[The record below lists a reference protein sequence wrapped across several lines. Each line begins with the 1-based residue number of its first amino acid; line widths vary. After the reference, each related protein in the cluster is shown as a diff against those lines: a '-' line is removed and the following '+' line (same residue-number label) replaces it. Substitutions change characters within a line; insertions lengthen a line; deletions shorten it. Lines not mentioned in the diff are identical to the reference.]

1 MIDNIDNGDGS
12 TYLSTTIL
20 DIMTPANRKR
30 NLVTGVANSK
40 GFEKQEYETML
51 NSTDLCQILEKEN
64 SKLRST

>member
-20 DIMTPANRKR
+20 DIVTPANRKR
-30 NLVTGVANSK
+30 NLATCVAKSK

-51 NSTDLCQILEKEN
+51 NGTDLYQILEEN
-64 SKLRST
+64 SKLRGT

>member
-20 DIMTPANRKR
+20 DIVTPANRKR
-30 NLVTGVANSK
+30 NLATCVANSK

-51 NSTDLCQILEKEN
+51 NGTDLYQILEEN
-64 SKLRST
+64 SKLRGT